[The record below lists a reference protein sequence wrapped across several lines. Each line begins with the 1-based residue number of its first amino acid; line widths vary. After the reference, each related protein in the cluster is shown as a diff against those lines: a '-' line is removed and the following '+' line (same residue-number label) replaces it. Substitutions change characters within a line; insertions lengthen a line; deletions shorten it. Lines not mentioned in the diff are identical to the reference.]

1 MASATFR
8 FGAKKGVK
16 KEEDYDFV
24 FDEQIAFV
32 QALQLAGTEEMT
44 MKVSSSSLFLS
55 YHHNVLSILFTQKF
69 WGFAL
74 GKRENCF

>member
-16 KEEDYDFV
+16 KEQEDYDFV

-44 MKVSSSSLFLS
+44 MKVIIPLLFE
-55 YHHNVLSILFTQKF
+55 IIK
-69 WGFAL
+69 
-74 GKRENCF
+74 

>member
-44 MKVSSSSLFLS
+44 MKVS
-55 YHHNVLSILFTQKF
+55 ILLLLLMF
-69 WGFAL
+69 
-74 GKRENCF
+74 